1 MILVQLVLL
10 IIGLSLVVKGADLLL
25 SSAIALGKKYNISNF
40 FVGIIVVGFGTS
52 LPELLVSIDAIINE
66 SPELSIGNVIGSNI
80 SNILL
85 VFGLSLCF
93 SKIIIKKISSFD
105 IYFHSS
111 IHILFSL
118 IVWLFIYNNVIGLI
132 SIFLFIFY
140 IIISLRKS
148 EISKTEELNNG
159 EDDFFSKMTYKSP
172 FKFGFPIILVS
183 ILITFLGAEITVDSA
198 MKISSI
204 LGISES
210 FIGLTIIALGTS
222 LPEVATSIRAL
233 QRKNSEIIFGN
244 IIGSN
249 IYNLLLILGF
259 VSLFES
265 FNFSKNLLF
274 FEVPF
279 LVFSVILFSVIL
291 FFKKSLNKNYSYLF
305 LSLYV
310 FYIFILYI
318 SNF

>member
-111 IHILFSL
+111 IHILFFL

-132 SIFLFIFY
+132 SIILFIFY
-140 IIISLRKS
+140 IIIILRKS

-159 EDDFFSKMTYKSP
+159 EDDFSQK
-172 FKFGFPIILVS
+172 
-183 ILITFLGAEITVDSA
+183 
-198 MKISSI
+198 
-204 LGISES
+204 
-210 FIGLTIIALGTS
+210 
-222 LPEVATSIRAL
+222 
-233 QRKNSEIIFGN
+233 
-244 IIGSN
+244 
-249 IYNLLLILGF
+249 
-259 VSLFES
+259 
-265 FNFSKNLLF
+265 
-274 FEVPF
+274 
-279 LVFSVILFSVIL
+279 
-291 FFKKSLNKNYSYLF
+291 
-305 LSLYV
+305 
-310 FYIFILYI
+310 
-318 SNF
+318 